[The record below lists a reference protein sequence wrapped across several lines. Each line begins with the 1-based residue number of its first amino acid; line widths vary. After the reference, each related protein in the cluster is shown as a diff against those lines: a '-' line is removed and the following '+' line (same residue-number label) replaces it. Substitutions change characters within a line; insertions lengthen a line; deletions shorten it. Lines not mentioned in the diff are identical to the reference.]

1 MVARPIKIDQE
12 NGPEAKNLT
21 RIHVEFSDDKLVPKK
36 LETTKPKAKIPPDAT
51 THRTP
56 RKPPTSTH
64 QISDSRQAHTKHSND
79 SLLPTI
85 PATMDTKADNPP
97 DAVTFRTKS
106 KPLEPSPIAAPR
118 PSLSKVKKQP
128 PIDTPTIVVI
138 PPEDDK
144 HRRSSNDSVLDR
156 IKLKSKK
163 AWRQKNKPDP
173 SVCPTFGPKTK
184 PFAWTPLEDAKLLTL
199 LQQGRPYRDIARE
212 MSRHSPHDCKER
224 WEEHLKASHIGIRK
238 INGAKKE

>member
-1 MVARPIKIDQE
+1 MVARPIRIDQE
-12 NGPEAKNLT
+12 NDPNVKDLT
-21 RIHVEFSDDKLVPKK
+21 KIHVEFYDDKLMPKR
-36 LETTKPKAKIPPDAT
+36 LATTKPKAKIPPDAI
-51 THRTP
+51 THRKT

-64 QISDSRQAHTKHSND
+64 QFSDSRQAHTEPSND
-79 SLLPTI
+79 KLLPTI
-85 PATMDTKADNPP
+85 LATMDTKTDNTP
-97 DAVTFRTKS
+97 DAVTLRTNS
-106 KPLEPSPIAAPR
+106 KPSDPSPIAAPR

-128 PIDTPTIVVI
+128 PFDTPTIVVI

-163 AWRQKNKPDP
+163 AWRQKNKPNP
-173 SVCPTFGPKTK
+173 SVCQTVGPKK
-184 PFAWTPLEDAKLLTL
+184 KLFAWTPLEDAKLLTL

-224 WEEHLKASHIGIRK
+224 LEEHLKASHIGIRK
-238 INGAKKE
+238 TNGAKKE